1 VSPVAAPEAPAR
13 REEILA
19 AALAAFTEKGFAA
32 ATIEDVRSRSR
43 ASTGSIYHHFGGK
56 EGLAAAIYV
65 EGLRDY
71 QQGFLRRLRSAR
83 DPERAVKEVVRH
95 HLRWVER
102 NSDLAR
108 FIFGRRETEV
118 LAATKEPMR
127 ELNRRLLTEAAELLE
142 PWFAHGAL
150 ERLPL
155 DVFNAVLIGPSQ
167 EFARHWL
174 AGRTKTPIRSA
185 ERVLA
190 DAAWDAL
197 RGKGD

>member
-1 VSPVAAPEAPAR
+1 MRVVEAGR

-19 AALAAFTEKGFAA
+19 AALEAFTEKGFAA
-32 ATIEDVRSRSR
+32 ATIDDVRRVSG

-71 QQGFLRRLRSAR
+71 QQGFIRTLRGQR
-83 DPERAVKEVVRH
+83 DPEDAVKTLVRH
-95 HLRWVER
+95 HLRWIER
-102 NSDLAR
+102 NADLAR

-118 LAATKEPMR
+118 VATTDEPLR
-127 ELNRRLLTEAAELLE
+127 ELHRALFAAAAELLE
-142 PWFAHGAL
+142 PWFEQGAMKP
-150 ERLPL
+150 LPL
-155 DVFNAVLIGPSQ
+155 DLFNAVLIGPSQ

-185 ERVLA
+185 ERALA
-190 DAAWDAL
+190 EAARAAQ
-197 RGKGD
+197 RGPGG